1 VTFTEPA
8 ALWLLAIV
16 AIAIVVPILSA
27 TRRARLEQ
35 RLATPSR
42 QSFVITRRPG
52 IRRAVVAIG
61 VAVFLVL
68 VVLASARPARSV
80 EVEHGVSTVVV
91 ALDTS
96 RSMGAADVVPTR
108 MEAARRAARRFVR
121 AIPPR
126 VQVAYVEFANSA
138 VIQVPATDDR
148 HRVLDAIRAA
158 RRSPGTAIGEGIF
171 KSLSAIARS
180 AGVRV
185 LDDQPLSK
193 LPPAAIVLLS
203 DGTRNSGRSE
213 IGAADVAGEAGIPVS
228 TIAFGTPFGEY
239 AGQLEPADEQALT
252 LIAERTGGRA
262 FRAGNADQLDFVYRD
277 LATGFTSLTRE
288 RDLTNWF
295 VAAALIVGV
304 LTALLS
310 ILWFARAP

>member
-1 VTFTEPA
+1 MTFTEPG

-16 AIAIVVPILSA
+16 TVAIAVPIVSVR
-27 TRRARLEQ
+27 RRARLE
-35 RLATPSR
+35 RELVSPALRPY
-42 QSFVITRRPG
+42 VVAHRPG
-52 IRRAVVAIG
+52 MRRGVVAVG
-61 VAVFLVL
+61 VGLFLVL

-80 EVEHGVSTVVV
+80 EVEHGVATVVV

-96 RSMGAADVVPTR
+96 RSMGADDVVPTR

-138 VIQVPATDDR
+138 VIQVPATNDR
-148 HRVLDAIRAA
+148 RRVLDAIRAA

-185 LDDQPLSK
+185 LDDQPLAE
-193 LPPAAIVLLS
+193 LPPAAVVLLS

-213 IGAADVAGEAGIPVS
+213 IGAADTAGDAGIPVS
-228 TIAFGTPFGEY
+228 TIAFGTPDGEY
-239 AGQLEPADEQALT
+239 AGRLEPADEQALT
-252 LIAERTGGRA
+252 LVAERTGGRA
-262 FRAGNADQLDFVYRD
+262 FRAGTADQLDFVYRD
-277 LATGFTSLTRE
+277 LATGFTSLTEE
-288 RDLTNWF
+288 RDLTSWF
-295 VAAALIVGV
+295 VGAALIVGV
-304 LTALLS
+304 VTALGS
-310 ILWFARAP
+310 IVWFARAP

>member
-1 VTFTEPA
+1 MTFTEPHA
-8 ALWLLAIV
+8 FWLLAIV
-16 AIAIVVPILSA
+16 AVAIVVPIA
-27 TRRARLEQ
+27 GMRRRARLE
-35 RLATPSR
+35 RKLASPASR
-42 QSFVITRRPG
+42 PYVVTRHPG
-52 IRRAVVAIG
+52 IRRVFVAVG
-61 VAVFLVL
+61 VALFLVL

-96 RSMGAADVVPTR
+96 RSMGADDVFPTR
-108 MEAARRAARRFVR
+108 MQAARRAARRFVR

-126 VQVAYVEFANSA
+126 VQVAYVEFSNSA

-148 HRVLDAIRAA
+148 ARVLDAIGAA

-185 LDDQPLSK
+185 LDDQPLAE

-203 DGTRNSGRSE
+203 DGKRNSGRSE
-213 IGAADVAGEAGIPVS
+213 VGAANTAGDAGVPVS
-228 TIAFGTPFGEY
+228 TIAFGTPNGEY
-239 AGQLEPADEQALT
+239 AGRLEPADEAALT
-252 LIAERTGGRA
+252 LVAQRTGGRA
-262 FRAGNADQLDFVYRD
+262 FRAGTADQLDFVYRD
-277 LATGFTSLTRE
+277 LATGFTAFTEE
-288 RDLTNWF
+288 RDLTSWF
-295 VAAALIVGV
+295 VGAALVVGLV
-304 LTALLS
+304 TALVS

>member
-1 VTFTEPA
+1 MKFTEPA

-16 AIAIVVPILSA
+16 AVAIVVPVLAAS
-27 TRRARLEQ
+27 RRARLERQ
-35 RLATPSR
+35 LATPAL
-42 QSFVITRRPG
+42 QSFVIAHRPG
-52 IRRAVVAIG
+52 IRRVIVAVG

-96 RSMGAADVVPTR
+96 RSMGAEDVVPTR

-121 AIPPR
+121 AIPPK

-148 HRVLDAIRAA
+148 ARVLDAIRAA

-185 LDDQPLSK
+185 LDDQPLGT

-213 IGAADVAGEAGIPVS
+213 LGAADVAGKAGIPVS
-228 TIAFGTPFGEY
+228 TIAFGTPDGEY
-239 AGQLEPADEQALT
+239 AGRLEPADERALT
-252 LIAERTGGRA
+252 LVAERTGGRA
-262 FRAGNADQLDFVYRD
+262 FRAGTADQLDFVYRD
-277 LATGFTSLTRE
+277 LATGFTSFTEE
-288 RDLTNWF
+288 RDLTSWF
-295 VAAALIVGV
+295 VAAALVAGV
-304 LTALLS
+304 VTALLS

>member
-1 VTFTEPA
+1 MTFTEPT
-8 ALWLLAIV
+8 ALWLLGIVAV
-16 AIAIVVPILSA
+16 AIAVPIA
-27 TRRARLEQ
+27 GMWRRTRLE
-35 RLATPSR
+35 R
-42 QSFVITRRPG
+42 QLVSPALRPFVVARRPG
-52 IRRAVVAIG
+52 IQRVL
-61 VAVFLVL
+61 VAVGVGLFLVL
-68 VVLASARPARSV
+68 VALASARPARSV
-80 EVEHGVSTVVV
+80 EVEHGISTVVV

-96 RSMGAADVVPTR
+96 RSMGADDVLPTR

-148 HRVLDAIRAA
+148 RRVLDAIRES

-185 LDDQPLSK
+185 LDDQPLAE

-213 IGAADVAGEAGIPVS
+213 LGAADTAGDAGIQVS
-228 TIAFGTPFGEY
+228 TIAFGTPDGEY
-239 AGQLEPADEQALT
+239 AGRLEPADEQALT
-252 LIAERTGGRA
+252 LVAERTGGRA
-262 FRAGNADQLDFVYRD
+262 FRAGTADQLDFVYRD

-304 LTALLS
+304 ATALGS

>member
-1 VTFTEPA
+1 
-8 ALWLLAIV
+8 
-16 AIAIVVPILSA
+16 
-27 TRRARLEQ
+27 
-35 RLATPSR
+35 LATPAL
-42 QSFVITRRPG
+42 QPFVVTRHPG
-52 IRRAVVAIG
+52 IRRVAVAVG

-96 RSMGAADVVPTR
+96 RSMGAADVLPTR

-121 AIPPR
+121 AIPPN
-126 VQVAYVEFANSA
+126 VEVAYVEFANSA
-138 VIQVPATDDR
+138 VIQVPATADR
-148 HRVLDAIRAA
+148 QRVLDAIRAA

-185 LDDQPLSK
+185 LDDQPLGK

-213 IGAADVAGEAGIPVS
+213 LGAADVAGDAGIPVS
-228 TIAFGTPFGEY
+228 TIAFGTPEGEY
-239 AGQLEPADEQALT
+239 AGRLEPADEQALT
-252 LIAERTGGRA
+252 SIAERTGGRA
-262 FRAGNADQLDFVYRD
+262 FRAGSADQLDFVYRD
-277 LATGFTSLTRE
+277 LATGFTSFNE
-288 RDLTNWF
+288 HRDLTNWF
-295 VAAALIVGV
+295 VGAALVVGV
-304 LTALLS
+304 VTALLS

>member
-1 VTFTEPA
+1 VKFTEPS

-16 AIAIVVPILSA
+16 AVAIVVPVASMA
-27 TRRARLEQ
+27 RGARLER
-35 RLATPSR
+35 RLTAPASR
-42 QSFVITRRPG
+42 SFVVARHPG
-52 IRRAVVAIG
+52 IRRVLVAVG
-61 VAVFLVL
+61 VALFLVL

-80 EVEHGVSTVVV
+80 EVDHGVSTVVV

-96 RSMGAADVVPTR
+96 RSMGAADVLPTR
-108 MEAARRAARRFVR
+108 MKAARQAARRFVR

-148 HRVLDAIRAA
+148 ERVLDAIRDAH
-158 RRSPGTAIGEGIF
+158 RSPGTAIGEGIF

-193 LPPAAIVLLS
+193 LPPAAIVILS
-203 DGTRNSGRSE
+203 DGKRNSGRSE
-213 IGAADVAGEAGIPVS
+213 LGAADVAGDAGIPVS
-228 TIAFGTPFGEY
+228 TIAFGTPDGVYE
-239 AGQLEPADEQALT
+239 GRLEPADEQALT
-252 LIAERTGGRA
+252 RVADRTGGRA
-262 FRAGNADQLDFVYRD
+262 FRAGTADQLDFVYRD
-277 LATGFTSLTRE
+277 LATGFTAFSEE
-288 RDLTNWF
+288 RDLTSWF

-304 LTALLS
+304 VTALAS

>member
-1 VTFTEPA
+1 MKFTEPD
-8 ALWLLAIV
+8 ALWLLAIAALAV
-16 AIAIVVPILSA
+16 VVPILSTA
-27 TRRARLEQ
+27 RRARLEQ
-35 RLATPSR
+35 RLAPPSL
-42 QSFVITRRPG
+42 QSFVVARRPG
-52 IRRAVVAIG
+52 IRRIAVAIG
-61 VAVFLVL
+61 VGVFLVL

-96 RSMGAADVVPTR
+96 RSMGAEDVVPTR
-108 MEAARRAARRFVR
+108 MEAARRAARRFVH

-126 VQVAYVEFANSA
+126 VQIAYVEFSNSA
-138 VIQVPATDDR
+138 VIQVPATEDR
-148 HRVLDAIRAA
+148 ARVLDAIRAA

-185 LDDQPLSK
+185 LDDQPLSE

-213 IGAADVAGEAGIPVS
+213 LGAAAVAGDAGIPVS
-228 TIAFGTPFGEY
+228 TIAFGTPSGEY
-239 AGQLEPADEQALT
+239 AGRLEPADEHALT
-252 LIAERTGGRA
+252 LVAERTGGRA
-262 FRAGNADQLDFVYRD
+262 FRAGTADQLDFVYRD
-277 LATGFTSLTRE
+277 LATGFTAFTEE

-295 VAAALIVGV
+295 VGAALVVGV
-304 LTALLS
+304 VTAIVS